1 VIRTTFQANPS
12 RSSSV
17 IASPEGSTSH
27 HRSPWKADRR
37 KALDQTG
44 ADRCR
49 RVSAHNSC
57 VRTALGAICVCL
69 VLGACGG
76 GSSSSQWKDLQTVRV
91 TVAQPGLPPPY
102 GEPKTTSF
110 TTQGQL
116 TRVTTALNA
125 HHITQASSTS
135 TSNGCSGGFTIKI
148 AIVPKSGTPTNLSA
162 YRCAKQTTGDVS
174 GDVTGFLSS
183 IGVRLQ

>member
-1 VIRTTFQANPS
+1 M
-12 RSSSV
+12 
-17 IASPEGSTSH
+17 
-27 HRSPWKADRR
+27 
-37 KALDQTG
+37 
-44 ADRCR
+44 
-49 RVSAHNSC
+49 
-57 VRTALGAICVCL
+57 ALGAICVCL

-76 GSSSSQWKDLQTVRV
+76 GSSSSQWKDLQTVRI

-102 GEPKTTSF
+102 GKPKTTSF

-116 TRVTTALNA
+116 ARVTAALNA

-148 AIVPKSGTPTNLSA
+148 VVVPKSGASTNLSA

-183 IGVRLQ
+183 VGVRLQ

>member
-1 VIRTTFQANPS
+1 MDRCETRSESGADVSGRNP
-12 RSSSV
+12 
-17 IASPEGSTSH
+17 PTGGS
-27 HRSPWKADRR
+27 KLGADRR
-37 KALDQTG
+37 
-44 ADRCR
+44 R
-49 RVSAHNSC
+49 RVPAHNSR
-57 VRTALGAICVCL
+57 VRMALGAICVCL

-76 GSSSSQWKDLQTVRV
+76 GSSSQWKDLQTVRI

-102 GEPKTTSF
+102 GKPKTTSF

-116 TRVTTALNA
+116 TRVTAALNA

-148 AIVPKSGTPTNLSA
+148 AIVPKSGAPTNLSA
-162 YRCAKQTTGDVS
+162 YRCAKQTTGDAS

-183 IGVRLQ
+183 VGVRLQ